1 LAGGDAPLVINP
13 YADARSP
20 SGAYAGRMGP
30 MLPEPE
36 SQQSA
41 MLRLISLSA
50 CTIIVVFVTI
60 ADIDGMLGK
69 TAPVVASS
77 AVALAVAVTGLA
89 WVVVIGSETT
99 ARTMTVLTA
108 VGLAGALQ
116 VGLLPEEAGYLII
129 FVALIGIGMELPLL
143 PALTAGFVVFAAANV
158 SFLVAARLPLSNI
171 VSNDVG
177 AAFLFT
183 VGLFIRSARASQA
196 RARADQAR
204 AEGLLAELRA
214 SQAARAEAAALT
226 ERTRLAREIHDILA
240 HSLTGL
246 VLALDTAE
254 LLARRGDADPDAPG
268 ADIGATGADP
278 GAVPGAVPGAP
289 RASGADTGTVALML
303 GQVNRAQRIA
313 REGLADTRRAI
324 SALRGDELP
333 GPALLDRLVRETS
346 EATGSHAELTVAGE
360 PRPLAPEVGLAL
372 YRTAQEALI
381 NTAKY
386 AGRGGRAALSLSYRT
401 DGIELEI
408 EDAPAPDAAPHRS
421 GGPNSGALAS
431 GGLASGAR
439 TSGGLTFGG
448 YGLTGMRERAELL
461 GGTLTAGPT
470 DQGFQVLLWLP
481 TGSPAHQVPREAEA
495 G

>member
-13 YADARSP
+13 YADARIP
-20 SGAYAGRMGP
+20 AGAYAGRMGP
-30 MLPEPE
+30 MPPETE
-36 SQQSA
+36 FQQSA
-41 MLRLISLSA
+41 MLRLISMSA
-50 CTIIVVFVTI
+50 CAIIVVFVTLS
-60 ADIDGMLGK
+60 AVHGMLGK
-69 TAPVVASS
+69 TAPVVAGS
-77 AVALAVAVTGLA
+77 AVALAVAVIGLA
-89 WVVVIGSETT
+89 WVVVIGTETT
-99 ARTMTVLTA
+99 ALTMTVLTA

-116 VGLLPEEAGYLII
+116 IGLLPEEAGYLII
-129 FVALIGIGMELPLL
+129 FVALIGIGMELPPL
-143 PALTAGFVVFAAANV
+143 PALTAGFIVFAVANL
-158 SFLVAARLPLSNI
+158 SFLVAARLSPTNI

-214 SQAARAEAAALT
+214 SQAAQAEAAALT

-240 HSLTGL
+240 HSLSGL

-254 LLARRGDADPDAPG
+254 LLARRGGADSDADN
-268 ADIGATGADP
+268 
-278 GAVPGAVPGAP
+278 
-289 RASGADTGTVALML
+289 GTVALML

-386 AGRGGRAALSLSYRT
+386 AGRGGRAALSLTYRA
-401 DGIELEI
+401 DGIELAV
-408 EDAPAPDAAPHRS
+408 EDARAPDAAPHDSGRS
-421 GGPNSGALAS
+421 DGPAS
-431 GGLASGAR
+431 DGPASD
-439 TSGGLTFGG
+439 GLTFGG

-470 DQGFQVLLWLP
+470 DQGFHVLLWLP
-481 TGSPAHQVPREAEA
+481 TGPAAHPVPRAAEA

>member
-1 LAGGDAPLVINP
+1 MAGGGAPFVINP
-13 YADARSP
+13 YADARIP
-20 SGAYAGRMGP
+20 PGAYAGRMGP
-30 MLPEPE
+30 MPPETE
-36 SQQSA
+36 FQQSA
-41 MLRLISLSA
+41 MLRLISMSA
-50 CTIIVVFVTI
+50 CAIIVVFVTLI
-60 ADIDGMLGK
+60 AVHGMFGK
-69 TAPVVASS
+69 TAPVVAGS
-77 AVALAVAVTGLA
+77 ALALAVAVIGLA
-89 WVVVIGSETT
+89 WVVVIGTETT
-99 ARTMTVLTA
+99 ALTMTVLTA

-116 VGLLPEEAGYLII
+116 IGLLPEEAGYLII
-129 FVALIGIGMELPLL
+129 FVALIGIGMELPPL
-143 PALTAGFVVFAAANV
+143 PALTAGLIVFAAANL
-158 SFLVAARLPLSNI
+158 SFLVAARLSATNI

-196 RARADQAR
+196 RASADQAR

-214 SQAARAEAAALT
+214 SQAAQAEAAALT

-240 HSLTGL
+240 HSLSGL

-254 LLARRGDADPDAPG
+254 LLARRGGADPDADAG
-268 ADIGATGADP
+268 AETGADT
-278 GAVPGAVPGAP
+278 GAP
-289 RASGADTGTVALML
+289 GASGADNGTVALML

-386 AGRGGRAALSLSYRT
+386 AGRGGRAALSLTYRT
-401 DGIELEI
+401 DGIELAI
-408 EDAPAPDAAPHRS
+408 EDARAPDAAPHHS
-421 GGPNSGALAS
+421 DGLTPGGPA
-431 GGLASGAR
+431 
-439 TSGGLTFGG
+439 SGGLTFGG

-470 DQGFQVLLWLP
+470 DQGFHVLLWLP
-481 TGSPAHQVPREAEA
+481 TGPAAHQVPREAEA

>member
-1 LAGGDAPLVINP
+1 
-13 YADARSP
+13 
-20 SGAYAGRMGP
+20 

-69 TAPVVASS
+69 TAPVVAAS

-89 WVVVIGSETT
+89 WIVVIGTETT
-99 ARTMTVLTA
+99 AQTMIALTA
-108 VGLAGALQ
+108 VGLSGAVQ

-158 SFLVAARLPLSNI
+158 SFLVAARLSPSNI

-196 RARADQAR
+196 RARAAQAR

-214 SQAARAEAAALT
+214 SQAAQAEAAALT

-240 HSLTGL
+240 HSLSGL
-246 VLALDTAE
+246 VLALDAAE
-254 LLARRGDADPDAPG
+254 LLARRGSADPDAPG
-268 ADIGATGADP
+268 AD
-278 GAVPGAVPGAP
+278 
-289 RASGADTGTVALML
+289 TVAKML

-333 GPALLDRLVRETS
+333 GPALLDRLVKNTS
-346 EATGSHAELTVAGE
+346 EATGIQAELAVAGD

-386 AGRGGRAALSLSYRT
+386 AGRGGRAELSLTYRPG
-401 DGIELEI
+401 DVELAI
-408 EDAPAPDAAPHRS
+408 EDARAPDAAPPS
-421 GGPNSGALAS
+421 A
-431 GGLASGAR
+431 GGL

-470 DQGFQVLLWLP
+470 DQGFRVLLWLP
-481 TGSPAHQVPREAEA
+481 TGSAAHPLPREAEA